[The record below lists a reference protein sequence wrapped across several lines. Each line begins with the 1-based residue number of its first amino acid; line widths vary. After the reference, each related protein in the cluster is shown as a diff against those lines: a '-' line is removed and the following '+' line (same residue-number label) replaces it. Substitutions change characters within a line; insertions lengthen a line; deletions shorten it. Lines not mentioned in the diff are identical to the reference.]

1 MSKKKDCCAGMS
13 QHPDYSM
20 ALPRLNRI
28 SGQIEGVKKMITERR
43 YCPEILG
50 QLRAVRSAVNS
61 IEASILETHLDA
73 CVNDA
78 FVSGNETQRK
88 KKMAELKELYRKYND

>member
-1 MSKKKDCCAGMS
+1 MGKKNDCCTGMS
-13 QHPDYSM
+13 QHPDYSV
-20 ALPRLNRI
+20 AVPRLNRI
-28 SGQIEGVKKMITERR
+28 GGQIEGIKKMIEERR
-43 YCPEILG
+43 YCPEILS

-78 FVSGNETQRK
+78 FISGSATQRK
-88 KKMAELKELYRKYND
+88 QKMAELKELYRKYND

>member
-1 MSKKKDCCAGMS
+1 MKKKSDCCAGMS
-13 QHPDYSM
+13 QHPDYSKEV
-20 ALPRLNRI
+20 PRLNRI
-28 SGQIEGVKKMITERR
+28 GGQIEGVKKMIDERR

-50 QLRAVRSAVNS
+50 QLRAARSAINS

-78 FVSGNETQRK
+78 FASGDENQRK
-88 KKMAELKELYRKYND
+88 EKIAELKELYKKYND